1 MAENTSNPLQK
12 YFRQPAIYVVLPS
25 EGRHYPPGT
34 LDMPT
39 NGEIPIYP
47 MTAMD
52 EIISRTPDALFNGS
66 AVAQLFKSCVPN
78 IKDPWAVPQI
88 DIDMLFTAIR
98 IASYGQ
104 DLELTVTCPKCSEV
118 QDYTVDL
125 RQVIDQYTIAD
136 YETALTLEDLVIAF
150 RPLNYH
156 EISKSAQVQFAQQKK
171 LQMTSQAEGVADEDK
186 LKAMSEALTEVTK
199 MTMTT
204 MVESI
209 ASVVVNGQPVTDRV
223 QINDFITNIDRTM
236 YGKIRD
242 HLTKIRQTGEM
253 KPLSI
258 TCKDCEHQFEQ
269 PFTLDM
275 TNFFV

>member
-1 MAENTSNPLQK
+1 M
-12 YFRQPAIYVVLPS
+12 
-25 EGRHYPPGT
+25 G
-34 LDMPT
+34 
-39 NGEIPIYP
+39 
-47 MTAMD
+47 
-52 EIISRTPDALFNGS
+52 
-66 AVAQLFKSCVPN
+66 
-78 IKDPWAVPQI
+78 
-88 DIDMLFTAIR
+88 
-98 IASYGQ
+98 
-104 DLELTVTCPKCSEV
+104 
-118 QDYTVDL
+118 
-125 RQVIDQYTIAD
+125 
-136 YETALTLEDLVIAF
+136 
-150 RPLNYH
+150 
-156 EISKSAQVQFAQQKK
+156 
-171 LQMTSQAEGVADEDK
+171 
-186 LKAMSEALTEVTK
+186 EALTEVTK

-242 HLTKIRQTGEM
+242 HLTEIRQTGEM

>member
-98 IASYGQ
+98 IA
-104 DLELTVTCPKCSEV
+104 
-118 QDYTVDL
+118 
-125 RQVIDQYTIAD
+125 R
-136 YETALTLEDLVIAF
+136 
-150 RPLNYH
+150 
-156 EISKSAQVQFAQQKK
+156 
-171 LQMTSQAEGVADEDK
+171 
-186 LKAMSEALTEVTK
+186 
-199 MTMTT
+199 
-204 MVESI
+204 
-209 ASVVVNGQPVTDRV
+209 
-223 QINDFITNIDRTM
+223 
-236 YGKIRD
+236 
-242 HLTKIRQTGEM
+242 
-253 KPLSI
+253 
-258 TCKDCEHQFEQ
+258 
-269 PFTLDM
+269 
-275 TNFFV
+275 